1 MSYPELIARHRK
13 LAPELALSLAPT
25 LSNLLEGRL
34 SAGDTYAYL
43 RELEIEEEF
52 ENVMDGKALRA

>member
-25 LSNLLEGRL
+25 LGNLLEGRL
-34 SAGDTYAYL
+34 SAGTPTPTCVNSRWERSL
-43 RELEIEEEF
+43 K
-52 ENVMDGKALRA
+52 M